1 MTFLS
6 AYEDFVERTLAAL
19 PGWWRKLDY
28 LAGLRRADGRYAHW
42 GLQRVYGER
51 RAQEAMAQAHRE
63 LMLQVLRTPLRALVD
78 EVEGGGK
85 EALEFLRQSGVDLL
99 PGDLGGGSARHFS
112 SVVSAISQV
121 AHRRSQATSPSA

>member
-1 MTFLS
+1 MIFFS
-6 AYEDFVERTLAAL
+6 AYDDFVQRTLAAL

-28 LAGLRRADGRYAHW
+28 LAGLRREGGRYAHW

-63 LMLQVLRTPLRALVD
+63 LMLEVLRTPLRALAD

-85 EALEFLRQSGVDLL
+85 EALDFLRHPGANLL
-99 PGDLGGGSARHFS
+99 PDDLGGGSARHFS

-121 AHRRSQATSPSA
+121 ARRRSPSPSPSA